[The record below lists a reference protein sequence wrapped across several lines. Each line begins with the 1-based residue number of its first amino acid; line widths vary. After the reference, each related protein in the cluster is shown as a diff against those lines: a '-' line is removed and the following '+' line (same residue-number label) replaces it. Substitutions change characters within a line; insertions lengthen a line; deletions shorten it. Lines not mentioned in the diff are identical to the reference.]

1 MCQLAHT
8 AYPGSGSDGLRNGLA
23 FAVTRGQRAPSR
35 LAGRVTLEGNHPRLR
50 LYFQSPA
57 AQALVSAERAFPIMR
72 TAADMDLR
80 PLMHPVDIGVT
91 LTSPGGNRLPGKAAG
106 AIGIAA
112 SVLAGALLI
121 RRKGASL

>member
-1 MCQLAHT
+1 MVDDPDIWRAANLLAKRHG
-8 AYPGSGSDGLRNGLA
+8 ADA
-23 FAVTRGQRAPSR
+23 
-35 LAGRVTLEGNHPRLR
+35 TLV
-50 LYFQSPA
+50 A
-57 AQALVSAERAFPIMR
+57 AERAFPIMR
-72 TAADMDLR
+72 TAEEMDLR

-112 SVLAGALLI
+112 SVLAGGLLI